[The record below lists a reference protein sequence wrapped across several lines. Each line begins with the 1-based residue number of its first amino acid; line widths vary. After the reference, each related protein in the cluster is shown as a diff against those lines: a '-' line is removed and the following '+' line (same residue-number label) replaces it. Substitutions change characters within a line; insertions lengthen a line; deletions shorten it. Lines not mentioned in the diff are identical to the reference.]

1 MEMKVA
7 FSLGVVG
14 VIGVSAAS
22 IWFSAVPKTNCV
34 DEIIEITNASDVP
47 VAVLL
52 APESTLN
59 TMRPLVSKTTTTENI
74 DNVIVIAGITPAPT
88 GDMVFMKVLIDV
100 DTSKDDAVFK
110 EVDSN
115 LHKQQHQCRLNGKS
129 YRIYTG
135 KSLMPVE

>member
-1 MEMKVA
+1 MEKQVA
-7 FSLGVVG
+7 FSLGVIG

-22 IWFSAVPKTNCV
+22 IWLSVAPKTNCV
-34 DEIIEITNASDVP
+34 DEITEITNASNVP
-47 VAVLL
+47 MAVLL

-59 TMRPLVSKTTTTENI
+59 IMRPLISKTTTTEKI
-74 DNVIVIAGITPAPT
+74 DNVVVIAGITPAVT
-88 GDMVFMKVLIDV
+88 GDLVFMKVLIDV

-115 LHKQQHQCRLNGKS
+115 LHKQPHQCRLNGKS
-129 YRIYTG
+129 YRVYTG

>member
-22 IWFSAVPKTNCV
+22 IWLSAVPKTNCV

-47 VAVLL
+47 AAVLL
-52 APESTLN
+52 APQPILN
-59 TMRPLVSKTTTTENI
+59 IVKPSLLPSTTTENI
-74 DNVIVIAGITPAPT
+74 DDVVVVAGITPAAN
-88 GDMVFMKVLIDV
+88 GNMIFMKVLIDA

-115 LHKQQHQCRLNGKS
+115 LHKQPHQCRLNGKN
-129 YRIYTG
+129 YQVYTG
-135 KSLMPVE
+135 KTLMGAE

>member
-22 IWFSAVPKTNCV
+22 IWLSAVPKTNCV

-59 TMRPLVSKTTTTENI
+59 TMRPLVSKTTTTEKI
-74 DNVIVIAGITPAPT
+74 DNVVVIAGITPAPT
-88 GDMVFMKVLIDV
+88 GNMIFMKVLIDV

-115 LHKQQHQCRLNGKS
+115 LHKQQHQCKISGKN
-129 YRIYTG
+129 YNIYTG